1 MTESIHAG
9 QYVYERWVDL
19 EVQDVQKRLFEID
32 PNLVLVKAPTPEYPK
47 RFAVFHN
54 GPDGQWHGVCFH
66 NNPTSATLQAL
77 PTQIRMRDALS
88 PVNSR
93 ERAFERDLR
102 EAEQRQR
109 ELENKKQEETV
120 ESALR
125 AYHAI
130 GKDTGEGRRVVSLHR
145 SVR

>member
-9 QYVYERWVDL
+9 LQVYERWVDL
-19 EVQDVQKRLFEID
+19 EVQDVQRRLAEID
-32 PNLVLVKAPTPEYPK
+32 PNLVLVKAPTPKYPK
-47 RFAVFHN
+47 RFGVIWN

-66 NNPTSATLQAL
+66 NEPNSATLQGL
-77 PTQIRMRDALS
+77 PTQIQLYDAAS

-102 EAEQRQR
+102 LAEERQKAEEAKRQ
-109 ELENKKQEETV
+109 ESIV

-125 AYHAI
+125 SYHAL
-130 GKDTGEGRRVVSLHR
+130 GKDTGEGRKVVSCR
-145 SVR
+145 

>member
-1 MTESIHAG
+1 MSESIHAG
-9 QYVYERWVDL
+9 QQVYERWVDL
-19 EVQDVQKRLFEID
+19 EVQDVQQRLFEID
-32 PNLVLVKAPTPEYPK
+32 PNLVLVKAPTPQYPK

-66 NNPTSATLQAL
+66 NEPNSATLQAL
-77 PTQIRMRDALS
+77 PTQIRMHDAAS

-102 EAEQRQR
+102 AAEERQKAKEAR
-109 ELENKKQEETV
+109 LQEATI

-125 AYHAI
+125 SYHAF
-130 GKDTGEGRRVVSLHR
+130 GKDTGEGRKSVSFH
-145 SVR
+145 